1 MKDILKS
8 GFWPRYCLE
17 DVSWY
22 GDNEA
27 QSAYP
32 IVCFCDIPL
41 SRVDEH
47 VDFYGD
53 FGIGVTKEWAKC
65 NRLSPVIYINEGSE
79 QHFALKKLFHGNL
92 IGNGYYG
99 GSADDINNLL
109 SHIKQTEGKMLV
121 NGEFI
126 QKEFHQENE
135 WRYAV
140 NGKATELN
148 VMPFLYRKRFDTR
161 ELLEDQNAKSKENY
175 SLRVSPSDIK
185 YLFVKNDSDI
195 PELMDFIQTQLG
207 HYTNSD
213 IKILMSR
220 VISLETISRDM

>member
-1 MKDILKS
+1 L
-8 GFWPRYCLE
+8 
-17 DVSWY
+17 
-22 GDNEA
+22 N
-27 QSAYP
+27 
-32 IVCFCDIPL
+32 
-41 SRVDEH
+41 
-47 VDFYGD
+47 
-53 FGIGVTKEWAKC
+53 
-65 NRLSPVIYINEGSE
+65 
-79 QHFALKKLFHGNL
+79 
-92 IGNGYYG
+92 GNGYYAG
-99 GSADDINNLL
+99 AADDINNLL
-109 SHIKQTEGKMLV
+109 SHIKPIEGKMFV
-121 NGEFI
+121 NGKFI

-148 VMPFLYRKRFDTR
+148 VKPFLYKESFDVQKV
-161 ELLEDQNAKSKENY
+161 LEDQNAKSKENY
-175 SLRVSPSDIK
+175 SLGVSPSDIK